1 MTSGFRQY
9 SAAAPDRCG
18 SFAARGFTLIELMIV
33 VAVAAIIAAIAIPQ
47 YGAYVARAKR
57 AEAKRTLS
65 EAAQF
70 LERTYTSSG
79 CYSRSA
85 GSECATQSGTAVTL
99 PSVLQRAPGEGKQS
113 YAVAVQFT
121 NSGQAFTL
129 TATPCASA
137 SCTGTY
143 DNFSDSTCGNF
154 QLDNTGWRAVVIG
167 GTTYSGTATQ
177 MATCWQR

>member
-1 MTSGFRQY
+1 MTSGPKHY
-9 SAAAPDRCG
+9 SAAPLDRCG
-18 SFAARGFTLIELMIV
+18 SLATRGFTLIELMVV

-47 YGAYVARAKR
+47 YSAYVVRAKR

-70 LERTYTSSG
+70 LERNYTASG
-79 CYSRSA
+79 CYSMSDASA
-85 GSECATQSGTAVTL
+85 CPTQSGTAVTL
-99 PSVLQRAPGEGKQS
+99 PPVLQKAPAEGKQS
-113 YAVAVQFT
+113 YAVTLQFT

-129 TATPCASA
+129 LATPCASA
-137 SCTGTY
+137 SCTAPY
-143 DNFSDSTCGNF
+143 DNFSDPVCDEF
-154 QLDNTGWRAVVIG
+154 QLDNTGARAVVIG